1 MEIIE
6 MRLSQCDINVKDKF
20 KENENEYFRRGT
32 MQLERINGIEF
43 YLLYCKN
50 INKYFIIRC

>member
-1 MEIIE
+1 